1 MQRLGFER
9 LRRRDAQ
16 ERARRVNSGKTLDTI
31 PPKIAAARKRLE
43 DIAMARELGIS
54 LEDLK

>member
-16 ERARRVNSGKTLDTI
+16 DRARNLNSGYSIPTL
-31 PPKIAAARKRLE
+31 PAKVAAARKRLE
-43 DIAMARELGIS
+43 DLAMARELGIPVES
-54 LEDLK
+54 FA